1 MSQIMNEKRP
11 FPKRIKYWLLLV
23 FVRALLFLAGICP
36 RRPLLI
42 FCGGLGAL
50 SFRLLKDPRQK
61 TINNLTLVYGKEKTA
76 AEIEAM
82 GLRVFKM
89 IGKNTA
95 DVFRSVNMKELGDF
109 KKVVEVVGEENL
121 KEALASKKGVIVL
134 SAHVGAFEM
143 IGTYLALMDLRP
155 QIIGKQLKDP
165 KLNALMMENRSRRG
179 AEAIERGKDNL
190 KVVRNLKSGGVVGM
204 LIDQDTTVKSVFVD
218 FMGIPAATPVGAALF
233 ALRTGAKVVPMGMC
247 LGADLQ
253 QHLTI
258 YPPLEMVS
266 TGNEELDLITNT
278 QMLSKA
284 SERLIQ
290 KDPLQWVWMH
300 ERWKTR
306 PE

>member
-23 FVRALLFLAGICP
+23 FVRALLFLASICP

-50 SFRLLKDPRQK
+50 AFRLLKDPRQK
-61 TINNLTLVYGKEKTA
+61 TINNLTLVYGKEKTE
-76 AEIEAM
+76 AEIEAI

-89 IGKNTA
+89 IGKNAA

-247 LGADLQ
+247 LGEDLQ

-258 YPPLEMVS
+258 YPALEMVS